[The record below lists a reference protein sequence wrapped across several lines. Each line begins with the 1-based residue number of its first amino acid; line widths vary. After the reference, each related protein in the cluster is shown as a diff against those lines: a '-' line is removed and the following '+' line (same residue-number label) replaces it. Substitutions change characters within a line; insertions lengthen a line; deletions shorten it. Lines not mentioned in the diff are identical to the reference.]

1 MRFHQV
7 DRKVETT
14 ASLDFL
20 DITGMVN
27 EAIVESA
34 VTDGQVTVFCTETG
48 CTLLINERESGLLS
62 DIRAALDRL
71 EAQDVHSRH
80 ALLGSTSIVL
90 PVVEGALRLGTW
102 QRVMLA
108 ELEHAGFRSIVIQVV
123 GA

>member
-7 DRKVETT
+7 DRKVETA

-20 DITGMVN
+20 DVTSVINEVIGESGIT
-27 EAIVESA
+27 E
-34 VTDGQVTVFCTETG
+34 GQATVFSTETG
-48 CTLLINERESGLLS
+48 CSLLINERETGLLS

-71 EAQDVHSRH
+71 GAQDVHSRN
-80 ALLGSTSIVL
+80 ALLGSSSIVL
-90 PVVEGALRLGTW
+90 PVTEGALRLGTW